1 MAQLTVADVLALPI
15 MRAARPEVVA
25 GHRQLGSRIR
35 WVHTTELTDIADLLR
50 GGELVL
56 STGLALPED
65 AEAAARFAIS
75 LVEVRAAGLVIELG
89 RRWEQALPEPLV
101 SAFEQAGL
109 PLVAL
114 HAQVRFAAVAQVVGE
129 RIVDDQLSELRLAE
143 SIHDT
148 FTALTLSDALPLEIL
163 DATQRL
169 SGSTVVLESE
179 HHRVIDFVAGSDGDD
194 FLDDW
199 YDRSRQVPTAERTS
213 WDQPRGWL
221 IARVGLP
228 DRAWGRLVLHLT
240 EQPAHHHYVI
250 AERAAAAL
258 ALHRLH
264 ARDRNTALRRTHQEL
279 LMALLANPESAQT
292 RQRCQ
297 LAGVTLEGRQLVGV
311 TVRPVVRAGR
321 GRPPRGTT
329 AEEVLATMLA
339 ATEEAGVPALVCV
352 IDGDVRALLALPR
365 RARETSVVDGIAAA
379 VARRHE
385 VIVGAG
391 RSLLDAARVDQTLQ
405 ESQHVV
411 ASVAESQAGAR
422 VHRLEDTHVRGLLSL
437 LSDDSRLQTF
447 WRRELEPIEELPER
461 DREAMTQTLR
471 ALLTHPGSKS
481 DAAAEMHLSRPA
493 FYGRLAKL
501 ERVLLRDLDDAETR
515 TSLHLALLARDLGGA
530 GDPRKG
536 IT

>member
-1 MAQLTVADVLALPI
+1 MAKLTVADVLQLPI
-15 MRAARPEVVA
+15 IRAARPEVLA

-56 STGLALPED
+56 STGLALPDDTEG
-65 AEAAARFAIS
+65 AARFALS

-89 RRWEQALPEPLV
+89 RRWKKALPEPLV
-101 SAFEQAGL
+101 SAFEEAGL
-109 PLVAL
+109 PLIAL
-114 HAQVRFAAVAQVVGE
+114 RAQVRFAAVAQVVGE

-169 SGSTVVLESE
+169 SGSAVVLESE
-179 HHRVIDFVAGSDGDD
+179 HHRVIDFVAGSEGDE

-199 YDRSRQVPTAERTS
+199 YDRSRQVPTGERTT

-221 IARVGLP
+221 IARVGSP
-228 DRAWGRLVLHLT
+228 DREWGRLVLHLA

-279 LMALLANPESAQT
+279 VMALLANPESAQT
-292 RQRCQ
+292 HQRCQ
-297 LAGVTLEGRQLVGV
+297 LAGVALEGRQLVGV
-311 TVRPVVRAGR
+311 TVRPVLRVGRA
-321 GRPPRGTT
+321 RPPRGTT

-352 IDGDVRALLALPR
+352 IDGDVRALLTLPR
-365 RARETSVVDGIAAA
+365 RAKETLAVDRIAATL
-379 VARRHE
+379 ARRHE
-385 VIVGAG
+385 VVVGAG
-391 RSLLDAARVDQTLQ
+391 RSLLDPARVDQTLR

-411 ASVAESQAGAR
+411 ASVAESAAGAN

-447 WRRELEPIEELPER
+447 WRRELEPLDELPER
-461 DREAMTQTLR
+461 EQDAMTKTLR
-471 ALLTHPGSKS
+471 ALLNHPRSKS

-493 FYGRLAKL
+493 FYGRLTKL
-501 ERVLLRDLDDAETR
+501 EQVLRRDLDDAETR
-515 TSLHLALLARDLGGA
+515 TSLHLALLAREVGVR
-530 GDPRKG
+530 PKPKK
-536 IT
+536 